1 MTRFGKRPARW
12 IFGFALALA
21 GCPVEHDEGG
31 EPPPLGGTPEAAA
44 KACHDFVQ
52 RAAAMLQRTCESNYT
67 LEELEADLE
76 SSFEAKFGGGCDE
89 ADGLRDEKSFREECL
104 PGLDAMMDCLADQKT
119 ALPAACN
126 DQLQFIAE

>member
-1 MTRFGKRPARW
+1 MTSPRKRPEHW
-12 IFGFALALA
+12 IFTLARALA
-21 GCPVEHDEGG
+21 GCPVEHDDGG
-31 EPPPLGGTPEAAA
+31 EPPPLGGTPDAAA

-76 SSFEAKFGGGCDE
+76 SSFEAKFGGGCDA

-104 PGLDAMMDCLADQKT
+104 PGLDAMMECLADQKA

-126 DQLQFIAE
+126 DQLQFVTD